1 MENENINFNEF
12 IQNENS
18 RLDTI
23 NLLRNGRVDIMGQP
37 ISSGIN
43 ALYDERNTGNAIY
56 YREALNNIAHINPL
70 QEAFF
75 SETNIEVLQTLLS
88 YHINLQSEG
97 KYQISRQDDNQLK
110 IIMKSIYLQ
119 FGKNLKTDITEQVKV
134 LNSYVLD
141 YSIPNIIANIEQY
154 IGYKKHVST
163 MPTPLEHPVYTSKA
177 GTRTNPDF
185 II

>member
-1 MENENINFNEF
+1 
-12 IQNENS
+12 
-18 RLDTI
+18 
-23 NLLRNGRVDIMGQP
+23 
-37 ISSGIN
+37 
-43 ALYDERNTGNAIY
+43 
-56 YREALNNIAHINPL
+56 
-70 QEAFF
+70 
-75 SETNIEVLQTLLS
+75 
-88 YHINLQSEG
+88 
-97 KYQISRQDDNQLK
+97 
-110 IIMKSIYLQ
+110 MKSIYLQ
-119 FGKNLKTDITEQVKV
+119 FGKNLKTDITDQVKV